1 MTYGHLHITMILPRR
16 TRDKHGESTL
26 KRGERL
32 PSIINAGAAGAPRWL
47 INDKFTPDSEQC
59 IASIETAVR
68 RKTFFVRPVF
78 FNSKMITLP
87 RQARDKHTDRKHSQD
102 RLGTKKRNNR
112 FCRMVRCREGKP
124 RGSPLP
130 TTGRPSRSRSLS

>member
-16 TRDKHGESTL
+16 TRDKHRESTL

-87 RQARDKHTDRKHSQD
+87 RQARDKHTDRKHSQKNAITVSA
-102 RLGTKKRNNR
+102 GW
-112 FCRMVRCREGKP
+112 CAAA
-124 RGSPLP
+124 RGSHVAVLCRRPADP
-130 TTGRPSRSRSLS
+130 RDHGR